1 MKIIDYYEVLEIDR
15 DADQRRIKEA
25 YRKLA
30 LRYHPDRNKDDPV
43 AAERMKILNEAY
55 AVLSDPGK
63 REQYDRL
70 RSRYG
75 DDAYSRFRQSY
86 SEQDIFSESDIYS
99 IFEEMAR
106 SFGLRGFDEIF
117 KDFYGQSFKVYTFG
131 GHGGGPAG
139 AAHGKTFG
147 RQAQPS
153 VAGRLVSGLARKAFY
168 RMTGVELP
176 RDGRD
181 ICQVLYLDRDW
192 ARQGGPFP
200 YHHRLRD
207 KKLVVKIPPGIKE
220 GQIIR
225 LAGMGH
231 PGSGG
236 GRDGD
241 LLLRVRFKRSAWQRI
256 KSWFGKGPK
265 A

>member
-1 MKIIDYYEVLEIDR
+1 METIDYYEVLGIGQ
-15 DADQRRIKEA
+15 DADQHQIKEA

-30 LRYHPDRNKDDPV
+30 LKYHPDRNRDNPA
-43 AAERMKILNEAY
+43 AAEKMKALNEAY

-63 REQYDRL
+63 RKQYDSL

-75 DDAYSRFRQSY
+75 EDAYSRFRQSF

-117 KDFYGQSFKVYTFG
+117 KDFYGQSFRVYTFG
-131 GHGGGPAG
+131 GQAG
-139 AAHGKTFG
+139 SAGDRGKGKSFG
-147 RQAQPS
+147 REAQSS
-153 VAGRLVSGLARKAFY
+153 VTGRLVGGLARKAFF
-168 RMTGVELP
+168 RMTGIELP
-176 RDGRD
+176 QDGRD
-181 ICQVLYLDRDW
+181 IHQVVYLDREW

-200 YHHRLRD
+200 YYHKQRD

-220 GQIIR
+220 GKIIR
-225 LAGMGH
+225 LTGMGH

-241 LLLRVRFKRSAWQRI
+241 LLLKVRFKRSAWERL
-256 KSWFGKGPK
+256 KGWFAGGQNK
-265 A
+265 